1 MRYGW
6 KEVSKIYYVINENQ
20 VLETE
25 RGLKSFEV
33 NYTNTF
39 NWQLNLVSA
48 FTDCDLEEILL
59 SRSFD
64 VYEERYVRNV
74 MDGSYKTL
82 WYKYP
87 NSSIDG
93 LNANVSSDGEPAEFL
108 KVINAPARELLSE
121 KPAFL

>member
-1 MRYGW
+1 MEYGW
-6 KEVSKIYYVINENQ
+6 KEVSKIYYVINGNQ

-48 FTDCDLEEILL
+48 FVDCDLEEILL

-64 VYEERYVRNV
+64 VYEERYVKNV

-87 NSSIDG
+87 DSSIDG
-93 LNANVSSDGEPAEFL
+93 LSANVSSDGEPAEFL
-108 KVINAPARELLSE
+108 KVISAPARELLPE
-121 KPAFL
+121 KPAFI